1 MNCMEM
7 DENQA
12 LYLYEELPADRRQ
25 AFEAHLA
32 GCEDCRTRL
41 EEARRMHAVLS
52 GRVSPEPS
60 PELIVH
66 CRAALEEALDRE
78 LAGVS
83 WKSLWAQW
91 TSGMGSISQLPV
103 AAGLTLMVLAFS
115 LGWTLRTHAPGLQP
129 AANEQSLSSMG
140 DTDMSNLKINNISQ
154 VTPSAKT
161 GDVRITVNAERQ
173 MTLEGSLDDP
183 RIRQVLIDAV
193 TGYDNPG
200 IRQDSMEVLRRH
212 ANNPNVRTALLYAFQ
227 NDPNPGVRLDA
238 LQTVQGMEWSPEIQK
253 ALLNSLDH
261 EKNQGVRVAAIDVL
275 TDHANPAALPALQK
289 LAAQDANRYVRM
301 KSVSAIRKLQGD

>member
-1 MNCMEM
+1 MNCMEI
-7 DENQA
+7 DENLA
-12 LYLYEELPADRRQ
+12 LYLYEELPEDRRQ

-32 GCEDCRTRL
+32 GCEDCRIRL
-41 EEARRMHAVLS
+41 EETRRLHAVLG

-60 PELIVH
+60 PELIVL
-66 CRAALEEALDRE
+66 CRTALEEALDRE

-91 TSGMGSISQLPV
+91 TSSLGSISRLPI
-103 AAGLTLMVLAFS
+103 AAGLTLVVLGFS
-115 LGWTLRTHAPGLQP
+115 LGWTLRTRAPGIRP
-129 AANEQSLSSMG
+129 TINEQSMG
-140 DTDMSNLKINNISQ
+140 SLGDSDMSNIKINNISQ

-183 RIRQVLIDAV
+183 HIRQVLIDAV

-200 IRQDSMEVLRRH
+200 IRHDSMDVLRQH

-238 LQTVQGMEWSPEIQK
+238 LQTVQSMDWSPEIQQ

-275 TDHANPAALPALQK
+275 ADHADLAALPALHK
-289 LAAQDANRYVRM
+289 LAADDTNRYVRM
-301 KSVSAIRKLQGD
+301 KSASTIRKLQGD

>member
-1 MNCMEM
+1 MNCMEF
-7 DENQA
+7 DENLA
-12 LYLYEELPADRRQ
+12 LYLYEELPEEQRQ

-41 EEARRMHAVLS
+41 EETRRMHAVLGS
-52 GRVSPEPS
+52 RPSPEPS

-66 CRAALEEALDRE
+66 CRASLEEALDRE

-83 WKSLWAQW
+83 WRSLWAQW
-91 TSGMGSISQLPV
+91 TSSLGSFSRLPV
-103 AAGLTLMVLAFS
+103 AAGLTLAVLGFS
-115 LGWTLRTHAPGLQP
+115 LGWTLRTRAPGVRS
-129 AANEQSLSSMG
+129 AGNDTSLSSMG
-140 DTDMSNLKINNISQ
+140 DSDMSNFKINNISQ
-154 VTPSAKT
+154 VTPSPKT

-183 RIRQVLIDAV
+183 RIRQVLIDAM

-200 IRQDSMEVLRRH
+200 IRHDSMEALRRH

-238 LQTVQGMEWSPEIQK
+238 LQTVQGMDWSPEVQE
-253 ALLNSLDH
+253 ALVTSLEH
-261 EKNQGVRVAAIDVL
+261 ERNRGVRVAAIDVL
-275 TDHANPAALPALQK
+275 ADHADLAALPALEK
-289 LAAQDANRYVRM
+289 LAADDANRYVRM
-301 KSVSAIRKLQGD
+301 KSASAIRKLHGE